1 MNDGE
6 KERVSALLDGELPA
20 GEAGRV
26 LGTVSAHEELRGA
39 WDRYHLI
46 GDVMRGEAAR
56 PGSRGIADVVAER
69 IRQEPTVLSPPVRTT
84 FRPPRWL
91 RPAAGGALAASV
103 AVAAV
108 LLAPSI
114 VPGPGL
120 DSPVAQAPVPATQVG
135 GDGTRWRHLDPEAE
149 SDLNRYLVD
158 HGEYVAPG
166 AVHRVLPYASFVS
179 YDAGR

>member
-6 KERVSALLDGELPA
+6 KEKVSALLDGELPP
-20 GEAGRV
+20 GEVGRV
-26 LGTVSAHEELRGA
+26 VGSISAHGELREA

-56 PGSRGIADVVAER
+56 TASRGIADAVAER
-69 IRQEPTVLSPPVRTT
+69 IREEPTVLSPPVRTT

-108 LLAPSI
+108 LLAPNI
-114 VPGPGL
+114 VPQPGL
-120 DSPVAQAPVPATQVG
+120 DNPVVRTTAPATPVG
-135 GDGTRWRHLDPEAE
+135 GDGTRWRHLDPEVE